1 MRDKGSWRFNLIF
14 FSGCLC
20 LFKQCVQHM
29 CKAMDRETATV
40 EAEEF
45 YDNLVTCDI
54 KSVDCLIT
62 ALVIE
67 SNVLQRL
74 KGSLSLTF

>member
-1 MRDKGSWRFNLIF
+1 
-14 FSGCLC
+14 
-20 LFKQCVQHM
+20 M
-29 CKAMDRETATV
+29 CQAMDRETTTV

>member
-1 MRDKGSWRFNLIF
+1 
-14 FSGCLC
+14 
-20 LFKQCVQHM
+20 M

-74 KGSLSLTF
+74 KGSLSHTF